1 MFVLMVAFNII
12 QKSNRRRKIMIT
24 NERCETVIGR
34 VIGFTNDGCRVRDE
48 ETGEVVF
55 YYGNGMK
62 GDRVQVSSKY
72 IHPRTKRVTYVL
84 ETVLEY
90 GDFVA

>member
-1 MFVLMVAFNII
+1 MT
-12 QKSNRRRKIMIT
+12 T

-48 ETGEVVF
+48 KTDEVVV
-55 YYGNGMK
+55 YRGNGMK
-62 GDRVQVSSKY
+62 GDRVQLSSKY
-72 IHPRTKRVTYVL
+72 IHPKTKRVTYVL

>member
-1 MFVLMVAFNII
+1 MENCE
-12 QKSNRRRKIMIT
+12 RK
-24 NERCETVIGR
+24 ETVIGR
-34 VIGFTNDGCRVRDE
+34 VIGFTNNGCRVRDE

-72 IHPRTKRVTYVL
+72 IHPKTRRVTYVL